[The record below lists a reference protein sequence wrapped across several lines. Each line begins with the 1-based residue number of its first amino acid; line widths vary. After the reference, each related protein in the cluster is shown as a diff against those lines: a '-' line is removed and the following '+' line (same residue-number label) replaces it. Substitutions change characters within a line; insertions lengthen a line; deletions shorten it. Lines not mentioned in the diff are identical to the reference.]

1 MTPASRFAPLL
12 ILAAGACWGCTG
24 AFARVLGDAGFTSL
38 QITEIRLFMAALIL
52 VGIALATDRA
62 ALRVKPRDLWCLV
75 GAGVASELFFNA
87 CYFTTISLTS
97 LSVAAVLLYTAPVF
111 VMALSRI
118 VFKERVTRRKIAAAL
133 LTIVGCA
140 LVSGLLT
147 SVPALS
153 AAGVLIGIGSG
164 LGYALYSV
172 FSRLALE
179 RGYSPLA
186 VVAWTFVFAALGGL
200 FIVDPAATTH
210 HIVERP
216 ESLLPLAGNAIVSTV
231 LPYILYT
238 TGLRHVEN
246 GRAVIFASLELVV
259 ATALGVV
266 AFGETLSLGNLV
278 GVSLVIVAIVLMN
291 TAPASPSDPSRR
303 AAAPAPPS

>member
-1 MTPASRFAPLL
+1 
-12 ILAAGACWGCTG
+12 
-24 AFARVLGDAGFTSL
+24 
-38 QITEIRLFMAALIL
+38 MAALIL

-111 VMALSRI
+111 VMTLSRV

-140 LVSGLLT
+140 LVSGLFT

-164 LGYALYSV
+164 IGYALYSV

-291 TAPASPSDPSRR
+291 TAPASPSDPSGR
-303 AAAPAPPS
+303 ATAPAPR